1 MTLEIMSV
9 NIVPA
14 SRYSLLSHN
23 QKLFQIVQR
32 ELLIVIILTWA
43 RLELVPAARAFLCS
57 LVRWWETTGDI
68 LAPAPASLDL
78 RELPGLMGSHGDI
91 VDI

>member
-1 MTLEIMSV
+1 MTLEIMRV

-14 SRYSLLSHN
+14 SRYSLSLTTRNCS
-23 QKLFQIVQR
+23 KLWS
-32 ELLIVIILTWA
+32 ENLIVTWA
-43 RLELVPAARAFLCS
+43 RLELVPAARAFLWS
-57 LVRWWETTGDI
+57 LLRCCDTTGDI
-68 LAPAPASLDL
+68 LAPASLDL